1 MLLFCFYL
9 YFRQSREQTL
19 VIIGQAVNS
28 RAISS
33 SLSPCLLMLAGPRL
47 SSIHVT
53 AHCGPNELP
62 EAQAEYLMRLL
73 SVNGYCD
80 QRRVPVH
87 LAEGLH
93 NSWPYCWA
101 SEPCGRR
108 PSGARCRGS
117 GPLPGASHQALV
129 TRPTASLPLGAVC
142 QPPACVGS
150 SSGFAHLIGS
160 VWGDCVGHA
169 KEGG

>member
-1 MLLFCFYL
+1 MQSSNSSKYTIAAHCQCSEGPQSYTQLSKRSEGSEGASPQNPGPWPDNNGEKNLELTGVPCLLSVLFYL
-9 YFRQSREQTL
+9 DFRQSREQTL
-19 VIIGQAVNS
+19 VITGHAVH
-28 RAISS
+28 RKAISS
-33 SLSPCLLMLAGPRL
+33 SLSLCLLMPAGPRL

-93 NSWPYCWA
+93 SSCPCCW
-101 SEPCGRR
+101 
-108 PSGARCRGS
+108 
-117 GPLPGASHQALV
+117 
-129 TRPTASLPLGAVC
+129 
-142 QPPACVGS
+142 
-150 SSGFAHLIGS
+150 GF
-160 VWGDCVGHA
+160 
-169 KEGG
+169 

>member
-1 MLLFCFYL
+1 
-9 YFRQSREQTL
+9 
-19 VIIGQAVNS
+19 
-28 RAISS
+28 
-33 SLSPCLLMLAGPRL
+33 MLAGPQL

-93 NSWPYCWA
+93 NSWPYCW
-101 SEPCGRR
+101 
-108 PSGARCRGS
+108 
-117 GPLPGASHQALV
+117 V
-129 TRPTASLPLGAVC
+129 
-142 QPPACVGS
+142 
-150 SSGFAHLIGS
+150 F
-160 VWGDCVGHA
+160 
-169 KEGG
+169 